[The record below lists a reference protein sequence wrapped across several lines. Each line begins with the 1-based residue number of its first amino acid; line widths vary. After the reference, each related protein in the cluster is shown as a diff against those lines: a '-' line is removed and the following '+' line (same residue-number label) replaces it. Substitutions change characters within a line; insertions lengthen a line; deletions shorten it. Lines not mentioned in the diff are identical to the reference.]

1 MTRVV
6 ILAPTP
12 AMRVGLQ
19 SMVAAPGIEIIGE
32 SAAFA
37 YADLAAA
44 EVIIVDEAL
53 ISDLAFLPR
62 EAGQVAVLALTDNDS
77 AVGLLR
83 SLALVG
89 WGILPRDSSADE
101 LQAAVRA
108 VAAGLVV
115 VPVGLASRVLNRVSG
130 TTALNENSEALT
142 GREREVLDLL
152 AQGLSNKQIARRLQI
167 SDHTVKFHVSSIF
180 AKLGVASR
188 TEAVSLGARQGLIT
202 L

>member
-1 MTRVV
+1 
-6 ILAPTP
+6 
-12 AMRVGLQ
+12 
-19 SMVAAPGIEIIGE
+19 MVAAPGIEIIGE